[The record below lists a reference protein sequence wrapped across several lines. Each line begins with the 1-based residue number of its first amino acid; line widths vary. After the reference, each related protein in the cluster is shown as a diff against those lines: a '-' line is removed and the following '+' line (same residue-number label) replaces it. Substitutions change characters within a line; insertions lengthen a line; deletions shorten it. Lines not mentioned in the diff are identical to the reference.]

1 MDKIWNRKSFEVG
14 GHWPLWRGWKNRMTT
29 QNRQKS
35 NGIKKEEQKEKC
47 CVYTVNLQMTEINE
61 DFKAFLYIWVIAT

>member
-1 MDKIWNRKSFEVG
+1 
-14 GHWPLWRGWKNRMTT
+14 MTT

-47 CVYTVNLQMTEINE
+47 YVYTVNLQMTEINE
-61 DFKAFLYIWVIAT
+61 DFKAFFYIYI